1 MSKAAVNTNP
11 SANGAA
17 EAGEQAYK
25 RRLIGRVAS
34 DKMQKTIVVEVV
46 RYKLDQ
52 MYKKYVKIRKRY
64 QAHDENNDYH
74 VGDRVEI
81 MEHRPLSKNKRWTV
95 VRLIEKAQDE

>member
-1 MSKAAVNTNP
+1 MSKAVET
-11 SANGAA
+11 SASSPAA
-17 EAGEQAYK
+17 EASESYK
-25 RRLIGRVAS
+25 RRLIGLVAS

-52 MYKKYVKIRKRY
+52 MYKKYIKVKKRY

-95 VRLIEKAQDE
+95 VRLIERAQVE